1 MKKTILCLLGVF
13 IFVNCGIGIGYDYDI
28 GYMSSKEL
36 TYDELPTKMQECLTN
51 PKLDSL
57 FKRDLIYIFD
67 KEYDRY
73 QVEGVPF
80 GPWILYNKLIDSKKG
95 IVYRIE
101 QGRALPYI
109 IYNEKLY
116 IASRFNYHLDE
127 YLRETTFSEYK
138 LK

>member
-57 FKRDLIYIFD
+57 YKRDLIYIFD

-95 IVYRIE
+95 LSIE
-101 QGRALPYI
+101 LNELEHSLISYIMRNYTSLPGSI
-109 IYNEKLY
+109 TIWTN
-116 IASRFNYHLDE
+116 I
-127 YLRETTFSEYK
+127 
-138 LK
+138 